1 MRVVDFAET
10 LRELLEDKI
19 NQSRSDIE
27 EYPISHSRIDA
38 DGLMIQIQA
47 REWVQGQIH
56 DLVINKERKD
66 KIEHRD
72 T

>member
-27 EYPISHSRIDA
+27 EYPISHSRINA